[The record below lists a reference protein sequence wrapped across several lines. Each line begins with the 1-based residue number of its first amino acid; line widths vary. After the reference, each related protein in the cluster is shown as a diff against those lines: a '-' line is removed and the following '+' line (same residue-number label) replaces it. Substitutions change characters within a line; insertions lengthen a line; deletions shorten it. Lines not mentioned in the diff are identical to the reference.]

1 MKQQDDRNKS
11 GACFKSRTE
20 DDQNIAKFF
29 GKKKL
34 ANPFP
39 NGYDFHL
46 EPLMP
51 IKEMLISLVH
61 PVLSCYHQPT

>member
-1 MKQQDDRNKS
+1 MKQQDGMNTS

-20 DDQNIAKFF
+20 DDQNIAKF
-29 GKKKL
+29 GKEKL
-34 ANPFP
+34 ADPFP

-51 IKEMLISLVH
+51 IKEILISLVH
-61 PVLSCYHQPT
+61 PVFSCYH

>member
-20 DDQNIAKFF
+20 DDQNIAKF

-39 NGYDFHL
+39 NGYNFHL

-51 IKEMLISLVH
+51 IKEMPISLVH